1 MMFARV
7 PASSANLGPGFDTLA
22 VALTLYVEVELEP
35 ADELSIVSDGCGAG
49 KFDDERHLGVQ
60 VASSILGHTNFAMHV
75 TSTIPLSRG
84 LGSSAALAVAAAAA
98 AGALDPLAVGTRVDG
113 HAENAAASVLGG
125 LVVAS
130 ADETGAVTARQLP
143 LDDTWRFVAVVPDLE
158 LDTADARCVLPSHVP
173 FADAVR
179 NLNAFGLLIAGL
191 ANHHE
196 FVSTAMDDYLHQPYR
211 SQLLSYAAPLLSL
224 LRESGAAGSC
234 WSGSGSTMLGLV
246 TNETAQDVAKAA
258 TRFLHEQSL
267 RGDVLVLDA
276 DRTGLVLR

>member
-1 MMFARV
+1 MFARA

-22 VALTLYVEVELEP
+22 VALTLYVEVSLEP
-35 ADELSIVSDGCGAG
+35 AESLSIVSDGCGAG
-49 KFDDERHLGVQ
+49 RFDDERHLGVR
-60 VASSILGHTNFAMHV
+60 VARDVLGHTNFSMSV

-98 AGALDPLAVGTRVDG
+98 AGALDPLAVGTHVDG

-130 ADETGAVTARQLP
+130 VSPHDVVTARQLP
-143 LDDTWRFVAVVPDLE
+143 LDDSWRFVVVVPDVE
-158 LDTADARCVLPSHVP
+158 LDTADARRVLPTNVP
-173 FADAVR
+173 FRDAVR

-196 FVSTAMDDYLHQPYR
+196 FVSAAMDDYLHQPYR
-211 SQLLSYAAPLLSL
+211 MELLPFAGPLLSL

-234 WSGSGSTMLGLV
+234 WSGSGSAMLGLV
-246 TNETAQDVAKAA
+246 TNDTAQNVAQAA
-258 TRFLHEQSL
+258 TNFLHEQSI
-267 RGDVLVLDA
+267 RGDVYVLDV
-276 DRTGLVLR
+276 DRMGLITR

>member
-1 MMFARV
+1 MFARV

-22 VALTLYVEVELEP
+22 VALTLYVEVTLEP
-35 ADELSIVSDGCGAG
+35 AESLSIVSDGCGAG
-49 KFDDERHLGVQ
+49 RFDDERHLGVQ
-60 VASSILGHTNFAMHV
+60 VAKGVLGHTNFAMSV

-98 AGALDPLAVGTRVDG
+98 AGAPDALAVGAHVDG

-130 ADETGAVTARQLP
+130 VSPDDVVTARQLP
-143 LDDTWRFVAVVPDLE
+143 LDDSWRFVVVVPDVE
-158 LDTADARCVLPSHVP
+158 LDTVDARLVLPTDVP
-173 FADAVR
+173 FHDAVR

-196 FVSTAMDDYLHQPYR
+196 FVSAAMDDSLHQPYR
-211 SQLLSYAAPLLSL
+211 TALLPFAAPLLTL

-246 TNETAQDVAKAA
+246 TSETALAVSSAAKS
-258 TRFLHEQSL
+258 FLHERSIQ
-267 RGDVLVLDA
+267 GDVHVLDA
-276 DRTGLVLR
+276 DRTGLVTR